1 MVSSQRDKQQP
12 LPFRLKGTAE
22 SLVLRGRE
30 AELRTIASAI
40 GDDHDLLV
48 AGPPGSGRH
57 FLVKVA
63 ATHGVGLSFLSFEV
77 DCLQASN
84 TRSFVE
90 LLCKAIDSSKVL
102 TVQEQRATM
111 QTWLNSQDAQILW
124 IHDETGKLNLQL
136 DETSPLELE
145 LALETILQFMQELAE
160 KLCQRILI
168 FFRNFTH
175 THAWE
180 TDETWELRL
189 RLRIKELPDVLYVLI
204 GTIGELEDDMHRLS
218 TQSKDSEVHELRQSL
233 KKLYESG
240 ELQAVKLGPIGNEYL
255 ASFADTALAE
265 AKLMF
270 NPLDGSLDTFL
281 NIVDGSFGDA
291 VLLIDRLIARQ
302 DEYPEKTDDMRQIRV
317 EQLSEVAKYW
327 LEEQQAV
334 YETIL
339 LMLPPRQAKLLTC
352 LALDPTD
359 KPHSRSY
366 IERHNLY
373 KGGAI
378 QGALLGLK
386 KKGLLYNVHKGVYK
400 FTLPLLRLWIHW
412 RNSPQVPIQNYFN
425 HG

>member
-145 LALETILQFMQELAE
+145 LALET
-160 KLCQRILI
+160 
-168 FFRNFTH
+168 
-175 THAWE
+175 
-180 TDETWELRL
+180 
-189 RLRIKELPDVLYVLI
+189 
-204 GTIGELEDDMHRLS
+204 
-218 TQSKDSEVHELRQSL
+218 
-233 KKLYESG
+233 
-240 ELQAVKLGPIGNEYL
+240 
-255 ASFADTALAE
+255 
-265 AKLMF
+265 
-270 NPLDGSLDTFL
+270 
-281 NIVDGSFGDA
+281 
-291 VLLIDRLIARQ
+291 DR
-302 DEYPEKTDDMRQIRV
+302 KSV
-317 EQLSEVAKYW
+317 V
-327 LEEQQAV
+327 
-334 YETIL
+334 
-339 LMLPPRQAKLLTC
+339 
-352 LALDPTD
+352 
-359 KPHSRSY
+359 
-366 IERHNLY
+366 
-373 KGGAI
+373 
-378 QGALLGLK
+378 
-386 KKGLLYNVHKGVYK
+386 
-400 FTLPLLRLWIHW
+400 
-412 RNSPQVPIQNYFN
+412 
-425 HG
+425 